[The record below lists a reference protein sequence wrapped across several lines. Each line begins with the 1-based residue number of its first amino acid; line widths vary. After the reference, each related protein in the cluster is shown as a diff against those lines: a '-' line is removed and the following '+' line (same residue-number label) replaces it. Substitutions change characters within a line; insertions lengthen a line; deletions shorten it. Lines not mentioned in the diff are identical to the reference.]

1 MKNFLAPVMANKVVK
16 TVTSEVGKFYV
27 EHESAILTTGTI
39 GLSMATTAVT
49 FRNADL
55 IKTALANT
63 KAALATCHTD
73 EERNKVYKLAL
84 TELAP
89 LIAPIIIFQAGTIGC
104 AVFSKKQSDKKLAAA
119 ASALSV
125 AHEII
130 GQYQSFQKQAEESLG
145 QKEYEKIQKKIYED
159 QDVDGR
165 RFTYLASEG
174 APGEVLFINKYDGKP
189 FWSTTSTIEN
199 AAIELRRMVTPNKQ
213 TGLVP
218 CDMATLDDFYGL
230 IGNKDLT
237 DNVGELALRFGYVA
251 GVEDNKDISVYFADT
266 HYTFP
271 NGTRI
276 PAFEM
281 YLYPEPGCVDW
292 SC

>member
-1 MKNFLAPVMANKVVK
+1 MNNKVVK
-16 TVTSEVGKFYV
+16 TVTSEAAKFYTQ
-27 EHESAILTTGTI
+27 HESAILTGGTI
-39 GLSMATTAVT
+39 GFSFATSALI
-49 FRNADL
+49 FRNARAILEILDDTRDTL
-55 IKTALANT
+55 WMCNTQEEKNRVYAVAL
-63 KAALATCHTD
+63 KD
-73 EERNKVYKLAL
+73 
-84 TELAP
+84 LAP
-89 LIAPIIIFQAGTIGC
+89 LITPIVLCQGATVAC
-104 AVFSKKQSDKKLAAA
+104 AIMNKKHSDKLEAKLTET
-119 ASALSV
+119 ASALSIAQAV
-125 AHEII
+125 IA
-130 GQYQSFQKQAEESLG
+130 QYEAFQKQAEESLG
-145 QKEYEKIQKKIYED
+145 PKEYEKIQKKIYKD
-159 QDVDGR
+159 QEVDGR
-165 RFTYLASEG
+165 RFTYLTSEG

-189 FWSTTSTIEN
+189 FWSTISTIEN

-237 DNVGELALRFGYVA
+237 ENVGELALRFGYVA

-292 SC
+292 NC